1 MLIAVIQMLKKLSNW
16 KTLMIYK
23 NIVANLTSSSVRSFS
38 YRTAVLLSIS
48 VFSTGM
54 LLSGTA
60 VVSAQDANTV
70 IAKVGDSEITEKLLT
85 FTQEEMAQQFASV
98 PETDRRAAA
107 LAALIDIKLLS
118 LLAEKEGLGK
128 GEEFEQRMEFL
139 RARTLHNTYFDSKV
153 AKAVTDEEIKARYEK
168 EVAAAPAVKQVS
180 ARHILVKT
188 EEEAKAIIAE
198 LEGGKDFV
206 ELAKEKST
214 GPSGPKGGDLGF
226 FGAGQMVP
234 EFEKAAFALEKGGVT
249 KEPVKTQFGF
259 HIIKKEDE
267 RDAPKPK
274 LEDVTNKVRQ
284 VLLREKYLAAL
295 KAAKAANATTI
306 LDEELKTK
314 IEANLKK

>member
-1 MLIAVIQMLKKLSNW
+1 
-16 KTLMIYK
+16 MIYK
-23 NIVANLTSSSVRSFS
+23 NIAANLTSSSVRSFS
-38 YRTAVLLSIS
+38 SRVVALAAVS
-48 VFSTGM
+48 VVAIGAFS
-54 LLSGTA
+54 SGTA
-60 VVSAQDANTV
+60 VVFAQDANTV
-70 IAKVGDSEITEKLLT
+70 IAKVGNNEITEKLLT
-85 FTQEEMAQQFASV
+85 FTQQEMAQQFASV
-98 PETDRRAAA
+98 PKEDRRAAA

-139 RARTLHNTYFDSKV
+139 RVRTLHNSYFDSKV

-168 EVAAAPAVKQVS
+168 EVAGTPAVKQIS

-198 LEGGKDFV
+198 LESGKDFI

-249 KEPVKTQFGF
+249 KEAVKTQFGF

-295 KAAKAANATTI
+295 DAAKAGNTTVI

-314 IEANLKK
+314 IDANLKK